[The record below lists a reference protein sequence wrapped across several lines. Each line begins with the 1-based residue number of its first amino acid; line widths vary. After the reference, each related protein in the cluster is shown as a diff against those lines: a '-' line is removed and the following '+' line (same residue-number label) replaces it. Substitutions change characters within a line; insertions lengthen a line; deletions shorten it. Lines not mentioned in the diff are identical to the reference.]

1 MKDKLNHRDIVA
13 VIIFL
18 ITTIVIIWYTIIN
31 QDIDNKSNQQNIE
44 NNNKYENYGNC

>member
-1 MKDKLNHRDIVA
+1 MKDKLNHRDIIA

-31 QDIDNKSNQQNIE
+31 QNIDSDGKMNQTNIKE
-44 NNNKYENYGNC
+44 YENYGKC

>member
-18 ITTIVIIWYTIIN
+18 ITTIVIIWYTIVY
-31 QDIDNKSNQQNIE
+31 QDIDKKEMNQIKIE
-44 NNNKYENYGNC
+44 KYKNYGKC

>member
-1 MKDKLNHRDIVA
+1 MNHRDIVA

-31 QDIDNKSNQQNIE
+31 QDIDKSNQQNIE
-44 NNNKYENYGNC
+44 K

>member
-1 MKDKLNHRDIVA
+1 MNHRDIVA

-31 QDIDNKSNQQNIE
+31 QNIDNKSNQVGK
-44 NNNKYENYGNC
+44 NNKYENYGKC

>member
-1 MKDKLNHRDIVA
+1 MNHRDIVA

-31 QDIDNKSNQQNIE
+31 QDIDKSNQQNME

>member
-1 MKDKLNHRDIVA
+1 MKEKLNHRDIVA

-31 QDIDNKSNQQNIE
+31 QNIDSDVKMNQTNIKE
-44 NNNKYENYGNC
+44 YENYGKC

>member
-1 MKDKLNHRDIVA
+1 MKDKLNHRNIVA

-31 QDIDNKSNQQNIE
+31 QDIDKSNQLDK
-44 NNNKYENYGNC
+44 NNKYENYGNC

>member
-1 MKDKLNHRDIVA
+1 MKEKLNHRDIVA

-31 QDIDNKSNQQNIE
+31 QNIDSDGKMNQTNIKE
-44 NNNKYENYGNC
+44 YENYGKC

>member
-31 QDIDNKSNQQNIE
+31 QNIDSDGKMNQTNIKE
-44 NNNKYENYGNC
+44 YENYGKC

>member
-1 MKDKLNHRDIVA
+1 MKEKMNHRDIVA

-31 QDIDNKSNQQNIE
+31 QDIDKSNKQNIE
-44 NNNKYENYGNC
+44 NNIQYENYGEC

>member
-31 QDIDNKSNQQNIE
+31 QDIDKSNQLDK
-44 NNNKYENYGNC
+44 NNKYENYGNC

>member
-18 ITTIVIIWYTIIN
+18 ITTIVIIWYTTIN
-31 QDIDNKSNQQNIE
+31 QDIDKSNQVDK
-44 NNNKYENYGNC
+44 NNKYENYGEC

>member
-18 ITTIVIIWYTIIN
+18 ITIIVIIWYTIIN
-31 QDIDNKSNQQNIE
+31 QNIDSDGKMNQTNIKE
-44 NNNKYENYGNC
+44 YENYGKC

>member
-1 MKDKLNHRDIVA
+1 MRDKLNHRDIVA

-31 QDIDNKSNQQNIE
+31 QNIDSDGKMNQTNIKE
-44 NNNKYENYGNC
+44 YENYGKC

>member
-31 QDIDNKSNQQNIE
+31 QNIDSDRKMNQTNIKE
-44 NNNKYENYGNC
+44 YENYGEC

>member
-1 MKDKLNHRDIVA
+1 MKEKMNHRDIVA

-31 QDIDNKSNQQNIE
+31 QDIDKSNQVDK
-44 NNNKYENYGNC
+44 NNKYENYGEC

>member
-31 QDIDNKSNQQNIE
+31 QNIDSYGKMNQTNIKE
-44 NNNKYENYGNC
+44 YENYGKC

>member
-31 QDIDNKSNQQNIE
+31 QNIDKSNQVDK
-44 NNNKYENYGNC
+44 NNKYENYGEC

>member
-1 MKDKLNHRDIVA
+1 MKDKLNHRDIVV

-31 QDIDNKSNQQNIE
+31 QDIDKSNQLDK
-44 NNNKYENYGNC
+44 NNKYENYGNC

>member
-18 ITTIVIIWYTIIN
+18 ITTMIIIWYTIIN
-31 QDIDNKSNQQNIE
+31 QNIDSDGKMNQTNIKE
-44 NNNKYENYGNC
+44 YENYGNC

>member
-1 MKDKLNHRDIVA
+1 MKEKMNHRDIVA

-31 QDIDNKSNQQNIE
+31 QDIDKSNQVDK
-44 NNNKYENYGNC
+44 NNKYENYGKC

>member
-31 QDIDNKSNQQNIE
+31 QNIDKSNQLDK
-44 NNNKYENYGNC
+44 NNKYENYGNC